1 MFYLY
6 SVYFLLLF
14 KCTKCTFYFYGVF
27 TKTRMNSASNTEIVC
42 CSTRTEA
49 AYHRLVL
56 LERSCELCRFSA
68 TLEPLCFV
76 QHWKLVSQ
84 TLVLPWPQ
92 FHVWDLFFFFYLFFY
107 SLRSNA
113 CSCFLPHQKECV
125 HCITFTAFRACQG
138 PWDHAACNCCELHVF
153 MWWPFEN
160 NPPMSSV
167 RAVLIGEFF
176 FLSGLKSS
184 YFYQGIDG
192 ALSSSV

>member
-1 MFYLY
+1 M
-6 SVYFLLLF
+6 VFLRKREWTVHPILKLSAVLQEPKLHTIDWCFWNALVSCVALVPLLSH
-14 KCTKCTFYFYGVF
+14 CV
-27 TKTRMNSASNTEIVC
+27 S
-42 CSTRTEA
+42 CSTENWF
-49 AYHRLVL
+49 HKLWFCL
-56 LERSCELCRFSA
+56 DRSFIYGTFFLSIVYCRG
-68 TLEPLCFV
+68 
-76 QHWKLVSQ
+76 
-84 TLVLPWPQ
+84 
-92 FHVWDLFFFFYLFFY
+92 Y